1 MVENN
6 WFKKMLDSMED
17 DFDFRLESKILE
29 ITETICERM
38 KKKDISRTRLSE
50 LLSIS
55 KPGVTK
61 ILNGSSNF
69 TLKTLLSI
77 SDALDL
83 ELNVQFREKQPIAD
97 AASCESV
104 EMVTDSL
111 STNVVY
117 VAQEEHFK
125 QTQIPGQELY
135 GTFGDADFGKVAVG
149 GGAWG

>member
-1 MVENN
+1 MIENN

-38 KKKDISRTRLSE
+38 KDKDISRTRLSE

-77 SDALDL
+77 SNALDL
-83 ELNVQFREKQPIAD
+83 ELNVQFKEKESIAE
-97 AASCESV
+97 AASCATV
-104 EMVTDSL
+104 VPFPDSW
-111 STNVVY
+111 STNVGFV
-117 VAQEEHFK
+117 K
-125 QTQIPGQELY
+125 QPQIPNQELY
-135 GTFGDADFGKVAVG
+135 RTFGDANFDKVAVG
-149 GGAWG
+149 GEVWS